1 MDYTEA
7 ELEARIF
14 PSVDIDP
21 MDFMTDE
28 ELDEQ
33 FDNEPDCDDQWA
45 DANALASAGWGTDET
60 MVDATTETG
69 KLHYHIP

>member
-14 PSVDIDP
+14 PSVDVDP
-21 MDFMTDE
+21 MDYMTDE

-33 FDNEPDCDDQWA
+33 YGNETYFEDPWSEA
-45 DANALASAGWGTDET
+45 WMDANALESAGMGED
-60 MVDATTETG
+60 DG
-69 KLHYHIP
+69 CSDID

>member
-1 MDYTEA
+1 MDYIEA

-14 PSVDIDP
+14 PSVDVDP
-21 MDFMTDE
+21 MDYMTDE

-45 DANALASAGWGTDET
+45 DANALASAGWGTDE
-60 MVDATTETG
+60 DYG
-69 KLHYHIP
+69 GSDIDWQYHIP

>member
-33 FDNEPDCDDQWA
+33 FDNEPDFDDQWA
-45 DANALASAGWGTDET
+45 DANALASAGWGTDE
-60 MVDATTETG
+60 DYG
-69 KLHYHIP
+69 GGDIDW

>member
-33 FDNEPDCDDQWA
+33 FEKFRNRPIGEICY
-45 DANALASAGWGTDET
+45 LV
-60 MVDATTETG
+60 VDATYVKVRHNG
-69 KLHYHIP
+69 SVMSMAILWPCSLPL